1 MTVLTNAPAIH
12 EVPAITSPVAPLA
25 PPSLVLGCMAM
36 TGSYGALPRQ
46 QALDTIARYLECG
59 GRWIDTAALY
69 ADGENESLLEVA
81 LRGRR
86 DHVVLCT
93 KIGYAKTP
101 EGVRTLD
108 ARPAAIAAEC
118 EASLRRLGTDCV
130 DLLYLH
136 RLDPNTPIEDSVGA
150 MQRLLEAGKTRAI
163 GLSEV
168 SIETLDRALR
178 IAPIAAL
185 QSEYSLWSREP
196 ERDVLVACRDRGVA
210 FFGYAPLGRGFLS
223 GEIRRPEDL
232 PEGDQRR
239 GWPRFQG
246 ENFVLNLALVDK
258 VRSLAGRLGL
268 SAAQL
273 ALAWA
278 ARTQSAASVPIV
290 GATSADQVDEAFV
303 VLQTPIDAGVWE
315 DIERVFPFGNVAGE
329 RYPDAAMRRLGR

>member
-1 MTVLTNAPAIH
+1 MTALTENPTPA
-12 EVPAITSPVAPLA
+12 
-25 PPSLVLGCMAM
+25 LVLGCMAM
-36 TGSYGALPRQ
+36 TGSYGALPRR
-46 QALDTIARYLECG
+46 QALDTIARYLERG

-69 ADGENESLLEVA
+69 ADGANESLLGEA

-86 DHVVLCT
+86 DRVVLCT
-93 KIGYAKTP
+93 KVGYAKTP

-108 ARPAAIAAEC
+108 ARPAAIVAEC

-136 RLDPNTPIEDSVGA
+136 RLDPATPIEDSVGA

-168 SIETLDRALR
+168 SIETLDRALQVT
-178 IAPIAAL
+178 PIAVL

-196 ERDVLVACRDRGVA
+196 ERDTLRACQQRGVA

-223 GEIRRPEDL
+223 GAIRRPQDL

-246 ENFVLNLALVDK
+246 ENFERNLALVDK
-258 VRSLAGRLGL
+258 VTTLASRLGL
-268 SAAQL
+268 SSAQL

-278 ARTQSAASVPIV
+278 ARAQPAISVPIV
-290 GATSADQVDEAFV
+290 GATSPAQVDEAFAA
-303 VLQTPIDAGVWE
+303 LAMSIDAAVWDE
-315 DIERVFPFGNVAGE
+315 IERVFPFGEVAGE
-329 RYPDAAMRRLGR
+329 RYPDAAMRRLG

>member
-1 MTVLTNAPAIH
+1 MADSATT
-12 EVPAITSPVAPLA
+12 VPAGPVPPAPR
-25 PPSLVLGCMAM
+25 LVLGCMAL
-36 TGSYGALPRQ
+36 TGSYGALPRS
-46 QALDTIARYLECG
+46 QALATIARYLDRG

-69 ADGENESLLEVA
+69 ADGANEALVEQA

-86 DHVVLCT
+86 DRAVLCT
-93 KIGYAKTP
+93 KVGYTKSP
-101 EGVRTLD
+101 DGVRTLD
-108 ARPAAIAAEC
+108 ARPEAISAEC
-118 EASLRRLGTDCV
+118 EASLRRLATDCV

-136 RLDPNTPIEDSVGA
+136 RVDPATPVEDSVGA
-150 MQRLLEAGKTRAI
+150 MQRLVEAGKARAI

-168 SIETLDRALR
+168 GVDTLDRALR

-196 ERDVLVACRDRGVA
+196 ERGVLDACRQRGIP

-223 GEIRRPEDL
+223 GSIRSPQDL

-246 ENFVLNLALVDK
+246 DNFARNLALVDA

-278 ARTQSAASVPIV
+278 ARAQPAAAVPIV
-290 GATSADQVDEAFV
+290 GATSFDQVDEAFDA
-303 VLQTPIDAGVWE
+303 LETPVGAAVWDE
-315 DIERVFPFGNVAGE
+315 IERVFPFGEVAGD
-329 RYPDAAMRRLGR
+329 RYPAAAMRRLDR